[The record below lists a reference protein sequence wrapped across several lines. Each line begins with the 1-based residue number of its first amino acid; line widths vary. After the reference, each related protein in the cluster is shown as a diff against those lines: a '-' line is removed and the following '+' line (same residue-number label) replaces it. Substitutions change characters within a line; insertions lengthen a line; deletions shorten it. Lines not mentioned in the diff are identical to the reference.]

1 MTRSAADQR
10 WMQRAHALAHNGR
23 WNTAPNPRVGCV
35 IVHEGLA
42 IAEGWH
48 AMCGGPHAEVHALD
62 QLDPHDARLSSS
74 TAYVTLE
81 PCHHFGRTPPC
92 SAMLIERGVERVVIG
107 MQDPDP
113 RVAGSGI
120 EALRTAG
127 VEVTVLDDQFGGRWL
142 NRRFL
147 SSLER
152 GRPWVVLKCAI
163 SADGFADPP
172 RTSKERGSLPIT
184 APALRRL
191 THQWR
196 AEEQAIL
203 VGAGTVDT
211 DNPRLDVREANGPNP
226 FPVVLDPHGRTSP
239 QAHIYAHPGAVV
251 LGGPE
256 GLPDHVVRLEAPEKG
271 AIEAVL
277 THLQQ
282 AECRSV
288 LVEGGPKTLA
298 GFLESG
304 MWDEARWCMGS
315 KPTRGGMRAPALPRG
330 AALRG
335 SHPFGDDQVRY
346 FVNPASLALTGH
358 APAPTLALPLPA

>member
-1 MTRSAADQR
+1 MTRSAADLR
-10 WMQRAHALAHNGR
+10 WMHRAHELAHNGR

-35 IVHEGLA
+35 IVHAGEA

-48 AMCGGPHAEVHALD
+48 AKLGGPHAEVHALD
-62 QLDPHDARLSSS
+62 QLDPADARLSSS

-81 PCHHFGRTPPC
+81 PCNHFGRTPPC
-92 SAMLIERGVERVVIG
+92 SALLIDRGVQRVVIG

-113 RVAGSGI
+113 RVSGSGI
-120 EALRTAG
+120 DRLRAAG
-127 VEVTVLDDQFGGRWL
+127 IEVTVMDNLCGGRWL

-172 RTSKERGSLPIT
+172 RNAEERGSLPIT
-184 APALRRL
+184 APALQRL

-211 DNPRLDVREANGPNP
+211 DNPRLDVREAHGPTP
-226 FPVVLDPHGRTSP
+226 IPVVLDPHGRTSP
-239 QAHIYAHPGAVV
+239 QARVYAHPGAVV

-256 GLPDHVVRLEAPEKG
+256 GLPDHVVRLNTTEKS
-271 AIEAVL
+271 AIETVL
-277 THLQQ
+277 AHLQQ

-288 LVEGGPKTLA
+288 LVEGGPTTLE
-298 GFLESG
+298 GFFESG
-304 MWDEARWCMGS
+304 LWDEARWCTGS
-315 KPTRGGMRAPALPRG
+315 NPTRGGMRAPALPSS

-335 SHPFGDDQVRY
+335 THPFGDDHVRY
-346 FVNPASLALTGH
+346 FVNPASLAWTGD